1 MLPNCT
7 IVIPTRNR
15 ADDLA
20 ETARNLRERGL
31 ASTPCIVVDDASDD
45 PDATRRALEPLA
57 GADVIRL
64 PQRCGTATAR
74 NHGLRHAETDYC
86 FFLEDDTDLE
96 DASPLRSFLDSL
108 RRDDIAVWRFEMI
121 RASDGDRAGIPADLP
136 GTDMHTFLGSGVLMD
151 RKRMLEVGGYR
162 DIFMYRQEEDD
173 LAVRT
178 FRAGYRMRYEPGI
191 RIIHRHT
198 GAARCSAEYAFLSAR
213 NVLLLYGLNWP
224 QPGGL
229 FLGFAK
235 SVSVIVKGR
244 DHPLARVR
252 GCAAGL
258 VAVLR
263 NWSSR
268 TPLTREQAAQY
279 RRLRQSS
286 TYP

>member
-15 ADDLA
+15 AKDL
-20 ETARNLRERGL
+20 EKTVGNLHRQGL
-31 ASTPCIVVDDASDD
+31 ASTPCIVIDDASNDAS
-45 PDATRRALEPLA
+45 ATRRALAPLPNA
-57 GADVIRL
+57 ELVCL
-64 PQRCGTATAR
+64 PRRSGTAAAR
-74 NHGLRHAETDYC
+74 NRGLRGAATDYC

-96 DASPLRSFLDSL
+96 SAAPLRGFLDRL
-108 RRDDIAVWRFEMI
+108 HRDDIAVWRFEMI
-121 RASDGDRAGIPADLP
+121 RASDGHRAGIPADLP

-151 RKRMLEVGGYR
+151 RERMLEVGGYR
-162 DIFMYRQEEDD
+162 DTYIYRHEEDD
-173 LAVRT
+173 LAVRV

-191 RIIHRHT
+191 RVIHRHT
-198 GAARCSAEYAFLSAR
+198 AAARQGDEYAFLSAR

-229 FLGFAK
+229 LLGFAK
-235 SVSVIVKGR
+235 SLSVIVKGR
-244 DHPLARVR
+244 GYPLARIR

-258 VAVLR
+258 ATLCR

-268 TPLTREQAAQY
+268 TPLTRKQAARY
-279 RRLRQSS
+279 RQLRQAS